1 MYFYTISIW
10 TTAIL
15 FFTIIGLY
23 FYEAS
28 YEDNIVWF
36 FLTNL
41 YFQITSGGEDIQHDV
56 QPHVRGVPQ
65 GGHL

>member
-1 MYFYTISIW
+1 MDSF
-10 TTAIL
+10 
-15 FFTIIGLY
+15 IIGLY

-28 YEDNIVWF
+28 YEDNIVWL
-36 FLTNL
+36 FLTNV
-41 YFQITSGGEDIQHDV
+41 YFQITRGGEDIQHDV